1 MGVKKENKKDPLPGK
16 LCCGSGYIPLPK
28 AKFTSAGPSP
38 PVTASSSPCPCLSCP
53 CGLKPRA
60 LLASGFPL
68 VTEQHLQDTGQ
79 KEESEI
85 LIPIPLVPTLRCH
98 LGLERSS
105 SDWGYS
111 PYPYPHCLEMP
122 QFLWGPDGY
131 RHPPDVMSRT
141 TATAKSM
148 GSGVGLPDTISDLAR
163 H

>member
-1 MGVKKENKKDPLPGK
+1 MLSLSTFLCPVLCPKDCITLAFSASYFLTGSANKQTSQEMGVKKENKKDPLPGK

-105 SDWGYS
+105 SD
-111 PYPYPHCLEMP
+111 
-122 QFLWGPDGY
+122 
-131 RHPPDVMSRT
+131 
-141 TATAKSM
+141 
-148 GSGVGLPDTISDLAR
+148 
-163 H
+163 